1 MNRDRLHSQPTGS
14 GSVPRAANARS
25 SNAMMWRAAIFLAI
39 FAALQGWYST
49 VARNTWIERLVI
61 DEVTVK
67 SAAAL
72 IQLIDPATGVQPVG
86 SRLHAPGGGINIIN
100 GCEGVDVLFLMM
112 AAMLVAPISLNAR
125 LMGIVLG
132 ICVVLTLNQARVIGL
147 FYAYRLDRSL
157 FDMLHGVVAPLMLI
171 VAVSGYFL
179 LWLNWHA
186 PVEHDS
192 TAEQ

>member
-1 MNRDRLHSQPTGS
+1 
-14 GSVPRAANARS
+14 
-25 SNAMMWRAAIFLAI
+25 MMWRAAIFLAI

-179 LWLNWHA
+179 LWLNWYA

-192 TAEQ
+192 PAEQ

>member
-1 MNRDRLHSQPTGS
+1 
-14 GSVPRAANARS
+14 
-25 SNAMMWRAAIFLAI
+25 MMWRAAIFLAI

>member
-1 MNRDRLHSQPTGS
+1 M
-14 GSVPRAANARS
+14 PRAATARS
-25 SNAMMWRAAIFLAI
+25 TNAMMWRAATFLAI
-39 FAALQGWYST
+39 FAVLLGWYST
-49 VARNTWIERLVI
+49 AARDTWIERLVI

-112 AAMLVAPISLNAR
+112 AAMLVAPISINAR
-125 LMGIVLG
+125 LMGIALG
-132 ICVVLTLNQARVIGL
+132 VCVVLALNQARVIGL
-147 FYAYRLDRSL
+147 FYAYRMDRSL

-171 VAVSGYFL
+171 VAVSAYFL

-186 PVEHDS
+186 PVKPDL
-192 TAEQ
+192 TAEP